1 MYSCMFC
8 GPPTEPDSL
17 CVSKANHISHTHHTC
32 PHATTTNDRGRELL
46 VGLACSAF
54 FGMLVMLV
62 SKELVADIAI
72 QVRFVWRK

>member
-1 MYSCMFC
+1 MQQM
-8 GPPTEPDSL
+8 
-17 CVSKANHISHTHHTC
+17 
-32 PHATTTNDRGRELL
+32 TNDRGRELL

-72 QVRFVWRK
+72 QVQSKMVFFMDGWMACLGKGGVGKARMGCVCRRS